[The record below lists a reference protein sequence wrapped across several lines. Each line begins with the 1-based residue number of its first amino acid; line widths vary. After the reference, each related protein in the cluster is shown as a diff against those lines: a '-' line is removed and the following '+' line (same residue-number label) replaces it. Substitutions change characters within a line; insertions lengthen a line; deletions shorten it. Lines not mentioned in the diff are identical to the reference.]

1 MLFLPVLCW
10 TAVHGMLT
18 HIVFPQHQTPAYEND
33 SKSGGGNKTQTKN
46 TTTKNKT
53 KQNQAVTN
61 PVNIFTAELTCRVS
75 N

>member
-33 SKSGGGNKTQTKN
+33 SKSGGETKHKQKTQQQKTKQ
-46 TTTKNKT
+46 NKT
-53 KQNQAVTN
+53 KQ
-61 PVNIFTAELTCRVS
+61 
-75 N
+75 